1 MNALSLSICSKN
13 IRIIDNLF
21 CLNDL
26 HKASGDAQKHKPAN
40 FLRSQQTID
49 LIELLKSEQLAPALS
64 KQGLGTFVCIE
75 LVYAYAMWISPKF
88 YLTVIRTI
96 MEINQPKQLLL
107 PELKNNAYPFFL
119 TRQLANE
126 FDARLRSLFDLAGL
140 MAKRG
145 DDVAMVF
152 QKQAKELNKLLAW
165 QDSHR
170 A

>member
-64 KQGLGTFVCIE
+64 KQGLGV
-75 LVYAYAMWISPKF
+75 
-88 YLTVIRTI
+88 
-96 MEINQPKQLLL
+96 
-107 PELKNNAYPFFL
+107 
-119 TRQLANE
+119 LA
-126 FDARLRSLFDLAGL
+126 
-140 MAKRG
+140 
-145 DDVAMVF
+145 
-152 QKQAKELNKLLAW
+152 QT
-165 QDSHR
+165 
-170 A
+170 

>member
-1 MNALSLSICSKN
+1 M
-13 IRIIDNLF
+13 
-21 CLNDL
+21 
-26 HKASGDAQKHKPAN
+26 
-40 FLRSQQTID
+40 
-49 LIELLKSEQLAPALS
+49 
-64 KQGLGTFVCIE
+64 CIE